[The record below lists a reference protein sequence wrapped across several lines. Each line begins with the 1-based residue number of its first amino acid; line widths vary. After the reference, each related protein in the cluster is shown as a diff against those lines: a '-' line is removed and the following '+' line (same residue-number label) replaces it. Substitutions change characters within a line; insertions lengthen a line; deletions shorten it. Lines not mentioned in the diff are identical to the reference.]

1 MEKNIKC
8 TGSFHKFL
16 LPHISAIA
24 CFVVDGVAELVF
36 LSTVIEADDS
46 PAPTL

>member
-1 MEKNIKC
+1 MYWE
-8 TGSFHKFL
+8 FPQVFA
-16 LPHISAIA
+16 PHISAIA
-24 CFVVDGVAELVF
+24 CFVVGGVAELVF